1 MTVADNFYQQAL
13 GLASDPESNFLE
25 LGGALRNLLDRDPQS
40 FKELIGASGL
50 AARKAYYFVNISR
63 AFDGLPVPKS
73 RLRSLGW
80 IKLQM
85 LAGHIDADNADALL
99 KMAET
104 NTAAELRKLLKGE
117 RPAERTHHVSF
128 CFSDGDFKMVA
139 DALAKFGGVV
149 GRSGIKNKEEALV
162 ALIKAAQQNGG
173 A

>member
-50 AARKAYYFVNISR
+50 AARKAYYFVKISR
-63 AFDGLPVPKS
+63 AFDHLPLPRE
-73 RLRSLGW
+73 RLRAVGW
-80 IKLQM
+80 VKLRA
-85 LAGHIDADNADALL
+85 LAGHVNAANADALL

-104 NTAAELRKLLKGE
+104 NTTADLGKLLKGE
-117 RPAERTHHVSF
+117 KPTGQTRGITF
-128 CFSDGDFKMVA
+128 CLSEGDFETLA
-139 DALAKFGGVV
+139 GALAKFGGVV
-149 GRSGIKNKEEALV
+149 TDGGIENKEA
-162 ALIKAAQQNGG
+162 ALIGLVKAAFQQTG